1 MNKAY
6 LLVICVLAAS
16 FTGCLSDD
24 SSDLEEQQ
32 NTEDE
37 TIEPV
42 GTDNNET
49 EEYWYNELIAEVENL
64 TDEVKSLKSE
74 INNMMYDPAE
84 FSNISMKITPHNAY
98 DVPNATEWRAIN
110 FSKMG
115 NTIHMNASFDIPN
128 EFSVCFYDNA
138 GQMIRCS
145 HIVDLFDRC
154 YTNGN
159 WTTSY
164 SECAG
169 DTSTIIYEFNLL
181 REPMSVH
188 FNQVKL
194 VSFP

>member
-1 MNKAY
+1 MNNAY

-74 INNMMYDPAE
+74 INNMMYDL
-84 FSNISMKITPHNAY
+84 SL
-98 DVPNATEWRAIN
+98 
-110 FSKMG
+110 
-115 NTIHMNASFDIPN
+115 IHI
-128 EFSVCFYDNA
+128 
-138 GQMIRCS
+138 
-145 HIVDLFDRC
+145 
-154 YTNGN
+154 
-159 WTTSY
+159 
-164 SECAG
+164 
-169 DTSTIIYEFNLL
+169 
-181 REPMSVH
+181 
-188 FNQVKL
+188 
-194 VSFP
+194 